1 MVVVGMC
8 VCVHA
13 YRRHFSSLLGFSR
26 FSRHAQCDVCSELKA
41 RMRLANDP
49 KAKAEA
55 ACLFVEH
62 NNAQQE
68 DRRIYYKIRE
78 LSRKGDILCIMQD
91 GSDQEK
97 YRVFRC
103 LRQVKDLEGKGPLPR
118 LKLLGSLAHGYVGMF
133 YFIEE
138 DVTKG
143 SALTIEALMTTIEES
158 AKVAQARG
166 RELPHHLWIQLD
178 NAAGENKKPVCVHS
192 PGEPGAH
199 CRVPD
204 RHACVPETASA
215 SLVDG
220 CCLVFDRKCFISIR
234 TRTRQ

>member
-1 MVVVGMC
+1 MC
-8 VCVHA
+8 VCVNA

-103 LRQVKDLEGKGPLPR
+103 LRQAKDLEGKGPLPR

-178 NAAGENKKPVCVHS
+178 NAAGENKNQFVFTALANLVHIAVFQTATLAFLRLPQLVWWMAVALCLIGS
-192 PGEPGAH
+192 VSYQSE
-199 CRVPD
+199 
-204 RHACVPETASA
+204 HA
-215 SLVDG
+215 LVSD
-220 CCLVFDRKCFISIR
+220 
-234 TRTRQ
+234 QQ